1 MKASIGNVR
10 SIEVAY
16 EHTKEYIVYDSFI
29 TVMIAIVLFL
39 VFMKLF
45 DEYQRNL
52 TSNNGSFDFGSYW
65 GQIRVV
71 IFVCFISTSSGAIF
85 NLVESIFGELQ
96 THLINDFGGDTSDK
110 SFQVMRDLVRNQV
123 LAVQEKE
130 AQGLTLDFDF
140 IGILWKSITAIV
152 MAIGVFIFKYT
163 YTFFILGRYMW
174 LLLLELIAPVAII
187 LVIHENTRSYF
198 YTWLKNMLICYLLIP
213 MFLLADKFSN
223 EVASFF
229 MANSANAGQVSVLIV
244 VCVGVWVKIKM
255 FSIVKAKSSQLL

>member
-1 MKASIGNVR
+1 MGNIR

-16 EHTKEYIVYDSFI
+16 ERTKEYIVYDSFI
-29 TVMIAIVLFL
+29 TVMIAIVVFL

-45 DEYQRNL
+45 DEYQKNL

-85 NLVESIFGELQ
+85 NLVENVFGDLQ
-96 THLINDFGGDTSDK
+96 AHLINDFGGDLSNK
-110 SFQVMRDLVRNQV
+110 SFRAMSDLVKNQV
-123 LAVQEKE
+123 LAVQERE
-130 AQGLTLDFDF
+130 AAGLTFD
-140 IGILWKSITAIV
+140 IPNVTDVLWKSLTAIL
-152 MAIGVFIFKYT
+152 MSIGVFIFKYT

-174 LLLLELIAPVAII
+174 LLLLELIAPVAIV

-229 MANSANAGQVSVLIV
+229 MEGVAAAGQVTVFLV

-255 FSIVKAKSSQLL
+255 FSIVKAKSSQLF

>member
-1 MKASIGNVR
+1 METNIGNIR

-16 EHTKEYIVYDSFI
+16 ERTKEYIVYDSFN

-45 DEYQRNL
+45 DEYQKNIA
-52 TSNNGSFDFGSYW
+52 NNNNTFDLGSYW
-65 GQIRVV
+65 AHVRIY
-71 IFVCFISTSSGAIF
+71 IIVCIISTSAGVIF
-85 NLVESIFGELQ
+85 NLVENVFGDLQ
-96 THLINDFGGDTSDK
+96 NHLINDFGGDTSDK
-110 SFQVMRDLVRNQV
+110 SFQAMRDLVRNQV

-130 AQGLTLDFDF
+130 AKGLTLDFD
-140 IGILWKSITAIV
+140 IMGVVWKSITAVV
-152 MAIGVFIFKYT
+152 MSIGVFVFKYT

-174 LLLLELIAPVAII
+174 LLLLELIAPVAIV

-198 YTWLKNMLICYLLIP
+198 YTWVKNMLICYMLIP

-229 MANSANAGQVSVLIV
+229 MEGAASAGQVSVLIV
-244 VCVGVWVKIKM
+244 VCTGVWVKIKM
-255 FSIVKAKSSQLL
+255 FSVVKAKSSQLL